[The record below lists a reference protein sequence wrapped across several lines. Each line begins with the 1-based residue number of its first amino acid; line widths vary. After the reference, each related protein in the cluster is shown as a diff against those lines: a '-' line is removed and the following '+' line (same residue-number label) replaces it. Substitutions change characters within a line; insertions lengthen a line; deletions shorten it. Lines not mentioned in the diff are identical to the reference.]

1 MSTAAPAKHSG
12 GYSVSK
18 PLGKCSV
25 TSRAIQPGEK
35 FMAMVKETPAGLE
48 RHDFTLEAWE
58 KADKTDAL
66 AFWQSVMPQPGV
78 EKKKPFVD
86 DEVLC
91 DLFDRLSETTE
102 PTKRQFRFVLG
113 LILMR
118 KRLLT
123 FEASETRDGVEY
135 WQVRLK
141 GRDARLEMENLRLTQ
156 EQIQEVSQQ
165 LGQIMNEEL

>member
-1 MSTAAPAKHSG
+1 MSTAAPAKQSG
-12 GYSVSK
+12 GYAVSK
-18 PLGKCSV
+18 PLGKCAV
-25 TSRAIQPGEK
+25 TGRQIQPGEK
-35 FMAMVKETPAGLE
+35 FMAMVKETPSGLE
-48 RHDFTLEAWE
+48 RQDFSLEAWE
-58 KADKTDAL
+58 QADKTDAL
-66 AFWQSVMPQPGV
+66 AFWQSLMPQPGV

-123 FEASETRDGVEY
+123 YEASEIRNGIEH

-141 GRDARLEMENLRLTQ
+141 GRDARLEMENLRLTE
-156 EQIQEVSQQ
+156 EQIQGVSQQ